1 VLLLSASYSYASK
14 FGFAGSSILLQPIG
28 ARQISLGESFTA
40 VADDLNTIYYNP
52 SGLTQ
57 VNKELSITYIRGL
70 SGTYYTSLSL
80 GKNIDPQKSIGVT
93 VFMFNAGS
101 IEIPIDASNFKTV
114 SLEDDYLF
122 TLSYAK
128 ISEDKNL
135 SLGFNM
141 KYLSSTLIEKY
152 TATALMSDFGLL
164 YKTPFIAGLNFGL
177 AVQNIGTGMAYGKE
191 VEPLPMTYR
200 TGLAYKLP
208 GILSKI
214 RLSADIVALTGCTPG
229 TSVGLEYIPVK
240 SISFRAG
247 YRKTDSID
255 YFSIGFGLYTSRS
268 AIIDYGQKFSNEF
281 DTLDQF
287 TLSFGPESTW
297 LFGSDKKAQ
306 IEEKE
311 TGNTEIPLAKE
322 QNNSQQGLLPKTT
335 QQQIPVLE
343 KEIRDE
349 IEDELVAIYI
359 LIKNGYYMDAKRGMD
374 ALVTNERKIK
384 SWEKLSNKINL
395 TAAVLPDASE
405 DKVSFDFLRKGL
417 LAFMKPIEDPK
428 NALLKTF
435 YALEISETP
444 AQKENARQVY
454 DMLRNYYPDIAK
466 SEQIPDGFT
475 LINYKLYKAL
485 DSIYKGEY
493 DTAITQAKE
502 VLGLEPN
509 NVLALKRLGSALYA
523 LGKAEKN
530 KKAVEEG
537 RKSWKKALELAP
549 NDGEIKEFLKQ
560 K

>member
-1 VLLLSASYSYASK
+1 
-14 FGFAGSSILLQPIG
+14 
-28 ARQISLGESFTA
+28 
-40 VADDLNTIYYNP
+40 
-52 SGLTQ
+52 
-57 VNKELSITYIRGL
+57 
-70 SGTYYTSLSL
+70 
-80 GKNIDPQKSIGVT
+80 
-93 VFMFNAGS
+93 
-101 IEIPIDASNFKTV
+101 
-114 SLEDDYLF
+114 
-122 TLSYAK
+122 
-128 ISEDKNL
+128 
-135 SLGFNM
+135 
-141 KYLSSTLIEKY
+141 
-152 TATALMSDFGLL
+152 
-164 YKTPFIAGLNFGL
+164 
-177 AVQNIGTGMAYGKE
+177 
-191 VEPLPMTYR
+191 
-200 TGLAYKLP
+200 
-208 GILSKI
+208 
-214 RLSADIVALTGCTPG
+214 
-229 TSVGLEYIPVK
+229 
-240 SISFRAG
+240 
-247 YRKTDSID
+247 
-255 YFSIGFGLYTSRS
+255 
-268 AIIDYGQKFSNEF
+268 
-281 DTLDQF
+281 
-287 TLSFGPESTW
+287 
-297 LFGSDKKAQ
+297 
-306 IEEKE
+306 
-311 TGNTEIPLAKE
+311 
-322 QNNSQQGLLPKTT
+322 
-335 QQQIPVLE
+335 
-343 KEIRDE
+343 
-349 IEDELVAIYI
+349 
-359 LIKNGYYMDAKRGMD
+359 MDAKRGMD